1 MSEGIEA
8 GLAEAF
14 GLLLPHLDERQRRL
28 VLGAA
33 ARVRGHGGIRRVAG
47 AAGVAEST
55 VSRGLREL
63 ERGEEP
69 DDRVRAAGAGRKRL
83 RDVDRELVPT
93 LLALVEPDQ
102 RGDPE
107 SPLRWTVKSTRV
119 LAAELSRQGHRVG
132 HDTVAALLKAEGFC
146 LQGTSRTTEG
156 SRHPDRDAQFHYI
169 NDQVKTYLAD
179 GQPVISVDTK
189 KKETLG
195 EYAVAGREWHRAGQP
210 VRVRAHD
217 FPEKGAKKAVPYGIY
232 DIGADAG
239 WVSVGCDGDTAAF
252 AVATLRRWW
261 DREGR
266 HRYPRAARL
275 LITADAGGSN
285 GYRVRAW
292 KSELAAFAHESGLE
306 VTVCHFPP
314 GTSKWNKIEH
324 RLFSQ
329 ISINW
334 RGRPL
339 TSHEVV
345 VSTIGATRTRTG
357 LAIHAEL
364 DSGAYPTG
372 VTVPDDVM
380 DRLPFTPHDWHPAWN
395 YTLRPEPLAPPPP
408 ARPAEFGRFP
418 AGDKL
423 PTWLRHPS
431 LTGLEPAAFDDLAAR
446 YRAWRAEH
454 PPILLPGK
462 RPDGGPGAGGRRL
475 SAADQLIVFLL
486 KKRWSMTNTVL
497 SEATGLSKSRIGA
510 TIWDATPVLTALGH
524 TASTGALTV
533 TTAQQLA
540 AIAGHD
546 LASS

>member
-1 MSEGIEA
+1 M
-8 GLAEAF
+8 
-14 GLLLPHLDERQRRL
+14 
-28 VLGAA
+28 
-33 ARVRGHGGIRRVAG
+33 
-47 AAGVAEST
+47 
-55 VSRGLREL
+55 
-63 ERGEEP
+63 
-69 DDRVRAAGAGRKRL
+69 
-83 RDVDRELVPT
+83 
-93 LLALVEPDQ
+93 
-102 RGDPE
+102 
-107 SPLRWTVKSTRV
+107 KSTRV

-132 HDTVAALLKAEGFC
+132 HDTVAALLKAEGFS

-156 SRHPDRDAQFHYI
+156 ARHPDRDAQFHYI
-169 NDQVKTYLAD
+169 NDQAKTYLAD

-210 VRVRAHD
+210 VPVRAHD

-232 DIGADAG
+232 DIGADVG

-261 DREGR
+261 DGEGR
-266 HRYPRAARL
+266 HRYPHASRL

-292 KSELAAFAHESGLE
+292 KKELAAFALQAGLE

-345 VSTIGATRTRTG
+345 VNTIGATRTRTG
-357 LAIHAEL
+357 LAVHAEL
-364 DSGAYPTG
+364 DPGAYPTG

-380 DRLPFTPHDWHPAWN
+380 DRLPLTTHDWHGTWN

-408 ARPAEFGRFP
+408 AQPAEFGRFP

-431 LTGLEPAAFDDLAAR
+431 LTGLEPPAFDDLVAR
-446 YRAWRAEH
+446 YRDYCTQH
-454 PPILLPGK
+454 PPVLLPGK
-462 RPDGGPGAGGRRL
+462 RPDGGPGAGTRRL
-475 SAADQLIVFLL
+475 SAADHLVVFLL
-486 KKRWSMTNTVL
+486 HKRWSMTQAPL
-497 SEATGLSKSRIGA
+497 AEATGLSKSRIGA
-510 TIWDATPVLTALGH
+510 TLRDAAPVLAALGH
-524 TASTGALTV
+524 TVPTGGLTV
-533 TTAQQLA
+533 TSSQQLA
-540 AIAGHD
+540 AIAGHTPPVPHD
-546 LASS
+546 Q